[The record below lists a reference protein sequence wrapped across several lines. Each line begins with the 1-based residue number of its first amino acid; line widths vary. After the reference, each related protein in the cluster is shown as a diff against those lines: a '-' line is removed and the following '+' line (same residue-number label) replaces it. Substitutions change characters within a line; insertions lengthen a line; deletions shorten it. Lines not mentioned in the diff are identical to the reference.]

1 MVNNH
6 SKEAELVPP
15 LFFKQT
21 FSFITALI
29 FLVCSQSAE
38 AQKLKKYYTS
48 SIESKGAIYYIFPL
62 KGFKNPSSGGYF
74 VYDITYLTGHD
85 SATVN
90 FSYFD
95 KNALVLDGICFTN
108 NDRACTLQPLKKIF
122 IESKKSKWHYRFTT
136 KMAFADLKNFYVA
149 NHTAKISLHS
159 NKGQLDLKEKKRT
172 WKKQAG
178 AITRIL
184 ELISLNQQK

>member
-6 SKEAELVPP
+6 SKEAGLIPP
-15 LFFKQT
+15 LFFKQIIS
-21 FSFITALI
+21 FSTAFV
-29 FLVCSQSAE
+29 FLLVAQSAA

-62 KGFKNPSSGGYF
+62 KGFKNTTSNSSF
-74 VYDITYLTGHD
+74 VYDITYLASND

-95 KNALVLDGICFTN
+95 KNALVLDSMCFTHK
-108 NDRACTLQPLKKIF
+108 DQTCSMQPIKKIF
-122 IESKKSKWHYRFTT
+122 IESKKSKWHYRYTT
-136 KMAFADLKNFYVA
+136 KIAFADLKIFFGVPSNPQ
-149 NHTAKISLHS
+149 ISLHS
-159 NKGQLDLKEKKRT
+159 NKGRLQLNEKSRT
-172 WKKQAG
+172 WKKQA
-178 AITRIL
+178 AVITRIL

>member
-6 SKEAELVPP
+6 SKEAGLVPP
-15 LFFKQT
+15 LFFKQF
-21 FSFITALI
+21 FSFSTALI
-29 FLVCSQSAE
+29 FLMCSQSVK

-62 KGFKNPSSGGYF
+62 KGFKNTASNSSF

-95 KNALVLDGICFTN
+95 KNALVLDSICFTN
-108 NDRACTLQPLKKIF
+108 DVKACVMQSVKKIF
-122 IESKKSKWHYRFTT
+122 IESKKSKLHYRFTT
-136 KMAFADLKNFYVA
+136 KMAFADLKNFYLA
-149 NHTAKISLHS
+149 DHAAKISLHS
-159 NKGQLDLKEKKRT
+159 NKGQIDLREKNRT

-178 AITRIL
+178 AIRRIL